1 MSQLWK
7 PQDEYEE
14 CFVCERM
21 RERKPVKSEGIL
33 QTCLLC
39 DRDFCEM
46 HKGTELQVCEIN
58 HISYYRNHPQLHDGI
73 YPDLAA
79 RNSAVQTRALRTAR
93 KLQFIRV
100 SRQVILNLLQT
111 QVWSPG
117 ILSRTE
123 SLLLRN
129 PPTIRVNCTKMRAPA
144 IDTCTR

>member
-1 MSQLWK
+1 MSQSWK

-46 HKGTELQVCEIN
+46 HKGAELQVCEIN
-58 HISYYRNHPQLHDGI
+58 HISYYRNHPQLHHGI

-79 RNSAVQTRALRTAR
+79 RNSAVQTRALQTAR
-93 KLQFIRV
+93 KLRIIRV
-100 SRQVILNLLQT
+100 IWQVILNLPQT
-111 QVWSPG
+111 QVRSPRM
-117 ILSRTE
+117 LSKTA

-129 PPTIRVNCTKMRAPA
+129 HLTSPVSCSKTRAPD
-144 IDTCTR
+144 IDARTR